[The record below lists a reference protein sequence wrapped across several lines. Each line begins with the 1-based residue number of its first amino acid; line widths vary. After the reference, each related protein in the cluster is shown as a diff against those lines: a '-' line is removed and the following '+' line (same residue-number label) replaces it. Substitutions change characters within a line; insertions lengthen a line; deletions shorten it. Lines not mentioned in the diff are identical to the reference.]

1 MRIAKRDAGNIRV
14 LSAGIVFF
22 SFSPFLM
29 VHFTDMH
36 VMSSL
41 CRHHANLCIV
51 PVVVDCTVF

>member
-1 MRIAKRDAGNIRV
+1 MRISKRNAGNVRV
-14 LSAGIVFF
+14 LFAGVFF

-29 VHFTDMH
+29 VHFPDMN

-41 CRHHANLCIV
+41 CRRHANLCIV